1 MKARVEE
8 EALLLAVEKAAAMV
22 SARSCYLCVFLFPG
36 GLYKKV
42 KILERNHFIQ
52 NTRTRT

>member
-42 KILERNHFIQ
+42 KILWKTITSKHA
-52 NTRTRT
+52 RT